1 MGMVSFIKERIQ
13 ARNKVKEIA
22 EVEIEQEEIEQEE
35 IKQEDIVNES
45 SLKELYMGEFLTAE
59 EIKERQ
65 EKFSDLFA
73 MLLNPEL
80 GESNSDFRIVPN
92 VEDDLL

>member
-1 MGMVSFIKERIQ
+1 MGMVSFLKEKIQ
-13 ARNKVKEIA
+13 ARKKVKEVS
-22 EVEIEQEEIEQEE
+22 EVEIKQEE
-35 IKQEDIVNES
+35 IKQEEIKQEEVVNES
-45 SLKELYMGEFLTAE
+45 SLRELYMGEFLTAE

-65 EKFSDLFA
+65 EKFSDLFV

>member
-1 MGMVSFIKERIQ
+1 MGMVSFLKEKIQ
-13 ARNKVKEIA
+13 ARKKVKEVS
-22 EVEIEQEEIEQEE
+22 EVEIKQEE
-35 IKQEDIVNES
+35 IKQEEVVNES
-45 SLKELYMGEFLTAE
+45 SLRELYMGEFLTAE

-65 EKFSDLFA
+65 EKFSDLFV

>member
-1 MGMVSFIKERIQ
+1 MGMVSFIKEKIQ
-13 ARNKVKEIA
+13 ARKKVKEVP
-22 EVEIEQEEIEQEE
+22 EVEIEQEE
-35 IKQEDIVNES
+35 IKQEEVVNES
-45 SLKELYMGEFLTAE
+45 SPRELYMGEFLTAA

>member
-1 MGMVSFIKERIQ
+1 MGMVSFIKEKIQ
-13 ARNKVKEIA
+13 ARKKVKEVP
-22 EVEIEQEEIEQEE
+22 EVEIKQEE
-35 IKQEDIVNES
+35 IKQEEIVNES
-45 SLKELYMGEFLTAE
+45 SPRELYMGEFLTAE
-59 EIKERQ
+59 EIKARK

>member
-1 MGMVSFIKERIQ
+1 MGMVSFIKEKIQ
-13 ARNKVKEIA
+13 ARKKVKEVQEVA
-22 EVEIEQEEIEQEE
+22 EVEIEQEV
-35 IKQEDIVNES
+35 IKQEEIVNES
-45 SLKELYMGEFLTAE
+45 SPRELYMGEFLTAE

-80 GESNSDFRIVPN
+80 GESNSDFRIVSN